1 MARFDVTDAEWA
13 LIEPFLPVAAT
24 GPLPRRV
31 RDQFNGVLWRFRTGS
46 GWRDVPDRY
55 GPWSTIYSRFSG
67 WARAGVFQD
76 LMDALIAE
84 AAARGQVG
92 LELVS
97 VDSTIVRAHHESA
110 GLAVAGETL
119 DALEQ
124 ALTEEKGVP
133 LPQQPPVL
141 RVIRRR
147 PVRTR
152 VAQTRRTRT
161 GPQRDG
167 VAADKAYSSKGNRAC
182 LRRRRITAVIPE
194 KTDQQAN
201 RKKKGSTGGR
211 PVTYDIERYKQRN
224 TVERSLQKIKT
235 WRGLATRHDKS
246 PESYE
251 PRPNTGTGS

>member
-1 MARFDVTDAEWA
+1 VARFDVTDAEWA
-13 LIEPFLPVAAT
+13 LIEPLLPVAAT

-55 GPWSTIYSRFSG
+55 GPWSTIYSRFSN

-97 VDSTIVRAHHESA
+97 VDSTIVRAHHDSA

-124 ALTEEKGVP
+124 ALTEEKGAP
-133 LPQQPPVL
+133 LAQQPPVL
-141 RVIRRR
+141 RVIRRQ
-147 PVRTR
+147 PTRTR
-152 VAQTRRTRT
+152 VAHTRT
-161 GPQRDG
+161 TRSGPQHGGGAGPGRTPPG
-167 VAADKAYSSKGNRAC
+167 SAG
-182 LRRRRITAVIPE
+182 PE
-194 KTDQQAN
+194 A
-201 RKKKGSTGGR
+201 G
-211 PVTYDIERYKQRN
+211 
-224 TVERSLQKIKT
+224 
-235 WRGLATRHDKS
+235 
-246 PESYE
+246 
-251 PRPNTGTGS
+251 

>member
-1 MARFDVTDAEWA
+1 MTDAEWA
-13 LIEPFLPVAAT
+13 LIEGRLPVAAG

-55 GPWSTIYSRFSG
+55 GPWSTVYSRFNS
-67 WARAGVFQD
+67 WAKAGVFQA

-97 VDSTIVRAHHESA
+97 VDSTVVRAHHESA

-133 LPQQPPVL
+133 LPEQGPVL
-141 RVIRRR
+141 RVMHRRPHQTRAPRTRRNRTVLRHGAAARPGRRR
-147 PVRTR
+147 P
-152 VAQTRRTRT
+152 
-161 GPQRDG
+161 GS
-167 VAADKAYSSKGNRAC
+167 AA
-182 LRRRRITAVIPE
+182 PE
-194 KTDQQAN
+194 A
-201 RKKKGSTGGR
+201 G
-211 PVTYDIERYKQRN
+211 
-224 TVERSLQKIKT
+224 
-235 WRGLATRHDKS
+235 
-246 PESYE
+246 
-251 PRPNTGTGS
+251 

>member
-1 MARFDVTDAEWA
+1 VARFDVTDAEWA
-13 LIEPFLPVAAT
+13 LLEPLLPVAAT

-31 RDQFNGVLWRFRTGS
+31 RAQFNGVLWRFRTGS

-55 GPWSTIYSRFSG
+55 GPWSTIYSRFST
-67 WARAGVFQD
+67 WAKAGVFQD

-84 AAARGQVG
+84 AARRGQVG

-124 ALTEEKGVP
+124 ALTEEKGAP

-147 PVRTR
+147 AVRTP
-152 VAQTRRTRT
+152 VARTRRPRT
-161 GPQRDG
+161 GLHSDG
-167 VAADKAYSSKGNRAC
+167 VAAPGRMP
-182 LRRRRITAVIPE
+182 LRSAGPE
-194 KTDQQAN
+194 A
-201 RKKKGSTGGR
+201 G
-211 PVTYDIERYKQRN
+211 
-224 TVERSLQKIKT
+224 
-235 WRGLATRHDKS
+235 
-246 PESYE
+246 
-251 PRPNTGTGS
+251 